1 MNGSK
6 SRNSSRAIHWLIFL
20 MQFDSR
26 LFFFW
31 SKFVRQLKKRLYRIT
46 LAFLAAE
53 LFALKDVAKGQAQV
67 IKTSFC
73 MTKITPI
80 ALLRGSFAWKVRLQD
95 PPLDKTYT
103 RHVFRESEKEQQTG
117 SGGTRSRRTRREGR
131 NMMDEFEHIFEAMET
146 RLHQLANRYTGWKG
160 DTGFRFQPHCAALAI
175 RG

>member
-1 MNGSK
+1 
-6 SRNSSRAIHWLIFL
+6 

-73 MTKITPI
+73 MTKITPT

-103 RHVFRESEKEQQTG
+103 RHVFRESEKEHQTG
-117 SGGTRSRRTRREGR
+117 SGGTRSRGREEKVE
-131 NMMDEFEHIFEAMET
+131 MMNEFEHIFEAMET

-160 DTGFRFQPHCAALAI
+160 DTGFRFQPHYATLAI